1 MDVLQR
7 EACVAQVV
15 RPPYL
20 VGQHVLRQVAALVQ
34 PLPHGLGHHDLGDAR
49 RQGVDGHDASR
60 QLLTALLFQQGVG
73 HPAADTAALGSAVED
88 IRLAPV
94 EGVFAVFLMEK
105 RDVQHAALVHG
116 AHLHHRLTAGDAV
129 GGGLLR
135 QHSAA
140 AGVFPLRQVADGEQL
155 RAILPAAGIIGDQ
168 VAQRADVQL
177 FQRLG
182 AGLAHA
188 LDEADIGVEIGHGRT
203 LPCGFCPL

>member
-7 EACVAQVV
+7 EARVAQVV

-49 RQGVDGHDASR
+49 RQGVDGHDAPR

-155 RAILPAAGIIGDQ
+155 RAILPAAGIVGDQ